1 MFIFNKDKTSL
12 LNTEYVQSFFIFES
26 NDDGEDD
33 QMNHKFV
40 KVVAVIPPLSQDRGP
55 MRETIAEFNT
65 RQEAIEWLSKLVKKE
80 TKKK

>member
-1 MFIFNKDKTSL
+1 M
-12 LNTEYVQSFFIFES
+12 LNTEYIQSFFIFES
-26 NDDGEDD
+26 NDDSDDD

-40 KVVAVIPPLSQDRGP
+40 KVVAVLPAISNDQKP
-55 MRETIAEFNT
+55 MKETIAEFNT

>member
-12 LNTEYVQSFFIFES
+12 LNTEYVQSFIIFES
-26 NDDGEDD
+26 NDDGDDD

-40 KVVAVIPPLSQDRGP
+40 KVMAILPALSRDRGP
-55 MRETIAEFNT
+55 MRELIAEFNT
-65 RQEAIEWLSKLVKKE
+65 RQEAVEWLSKLVKKE

>member
-12 LNTEYVQSFFIFES
+12 LNTEYIHSFFIFES
-26 NDDGEDD
+26 NDDGDDD

-40 KVVAVIPPLSQDRGP
+40 KVVAVLPAISNDQKP
-55 MRETIAEFNT
+55 MKETIAEFNT